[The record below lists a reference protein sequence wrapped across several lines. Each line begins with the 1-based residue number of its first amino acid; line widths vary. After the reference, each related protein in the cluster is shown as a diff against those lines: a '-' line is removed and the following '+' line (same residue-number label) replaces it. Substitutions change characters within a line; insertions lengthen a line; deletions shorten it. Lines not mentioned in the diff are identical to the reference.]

1 VIERVIAF
9 SLRQRGLVC
18 MLAMLLIG
26 AGVWSAM
33 HLLIDA
39 VPDISP
45 VQVVVDSRVAAL
57 APEEVE
63 RLVTY
68 PIEVAMSGLPRLDYT
83 RSLSRYGVSEVTLQF
98 KDGTDIYWARQLV
111 AERLTSVRDQL
122 PPGIAEPE
130 LGPITSGLGEIYS
143 YVVEPKTNST
153 LTLDDARIAQDWL
166 VKPMLRAVPGVTEVD
181 TVGWYVSQFQI
192 TPDLV
197 KLRAYELA
205 LDDLTRAVESN
216 NENAGG
222 SYIERRGEQVTVRS
236 VGRATSARDLASLV
250 VATRGGVPIRVSDV
264 AEVGIGHALRAGMA
278 LHGANETVL
287 GSVLMLLGENSRE
300 VAQRVERKI
309 EEVRASLPGGLQIT
323 PVYTRTTLVNQTI
336 HTVERNL
343 LHGGLLVFI
352 VLLLTLGHVRA
363 AIIVVLAI
371 PLSMTFAMI
380 GMVVGGV
387 SGNLMSLGAIDFG
400 LIVDGAVVMT
410 ENMVRR
416 VSQKREALGRVLT
429 ADERH
434 ATMIQACQEMGRP
447 VSFAVAIIIMVYLPI
462 LTLQGV
468 EGKMFRP
475 MALTVVMAL
484 VGSLILALTLVPA
497 LASVVI
503 GGRKIHRDNWFIRV
517 MAAAYRPT
525 LRLALRW
532 RWATVLVAL
541 VLFAVAAWLFPRL
554 GAVFLP
560 RLQEGALNVRAIKLP
575 SASIASSLQMDKQ
588 VVTRLLR
595 FPEVTRVFTHAGS
608 GDVVVEPMAA
618 NDTDV
623 IAILRP
629 PSEWTTAHSLD
640 GLINAMETDL
650 NSNIAGCAF
659 GFVQPIEDR
668 FNDMIAGIASDLGVL
683 IYGDDFDTLSA
694 LAQNVKS
701 IVGTTLGA
709 EDVRFEMA
717 ATAPVLE
724 IRPRRDMLARYGLT
738 ISDINDLI
746 STAIAGRTLGQI
758 IEGDKHFDIV
768 LRLADAQ
775 RADLDELRNL
785 PMPGPATG
793 LRLDDVADIEFRE
806 MPPTLLRRMG
816 RRYVLVESMV
826 RGRDIASFV
835 QDVESRTKAGV
846 KLPEGYSISYGGQF
860 ETYLTARNRLT
871 VVVPMAL
878 LLIFMFLFGAF
889 QSVRQALLVFT
900 GVPLAVTGGAFALW
914 LCGLPFSIS
923 AGVGFIALSGVAVL
937 NGVVMVSYINQLRV
951 EGESIDDAVTEGAL
965 TRLRPVLMTALVASL
980 GFVPMAIATGTGAEV
995 QRPLATVVIGGL
1007 ISSTLLTLV
1016 VLPVLYRWWEREV
1029 ENHISQPTTNITGG
1043 S

>member
-1 VIERVIAF
+1 VIERLIGF
-9 SLRQRGLVC
+9 SLRQRALVC
-18 MLAMLLIG
+18 MLAVLLIA
-26 AGVWSAM
+26 AGVWSAF
-33 HLLIDA
+33 HLPIDA

-45 VQVVVDSRVAAL
+45 VQVVIDTRVTAL

-83 RSLSRYGVSEVTLQF
+83 RSLSRYGVSEVILQF

-111 AERLTSVRDQL
+111 SERLQSVRDQL
-122 PPGIAEPE
+122 PAGLAEPE
-130 LGPITSGLGEIYS
+130 LGPITSGLGEIYF
-143 YVVEPKTNST
+143 YVVEPKPNSN
-153 LTLDDARIAQDWL
+153 LTLDDARIAQDWI
-166 VKPMLRAVPGVTEVD
+166 VKPMLRAVPGVTEVASI
-181 TVGWYVSQFQI
+181 GGYVSDFQI

-197 KLRAYELA
+197 RLRAYDLT
-205 LDDLTRAVESN
+205 LDDIAHAVEAN

-222 SYIERRGEQVTVRS
+222 SYIERHGEQVAVHT
-236 VGRATSARDLASLV
+236 VGRATSIQDLASMV
-250 VATRGGVPIRVSDV
+250 VATRHDVPIHVSDV
-264 AEVGIGHALRAGMA
+264 ATIGWGHALRGGFAM
-278 LHGANETVL
+278 HGEHETVL

-309 EEVRASLPGGLQIT
+309 EEVRASLPEGLQIT
-323 PVYTRTTLVNQTI
+323 PVYTRTTLVNKTI
-336 HTVERNL
+336 HTVELNL
-343 LHGGLLVFI
+343 LHGGLLVFV

-363 AIIVVLAI
+363 AIIVALAI
-371 PLSMTFAMI
+371 PLSMMFAML
-380 GMVVGGV
+380 GMLGGHI

-410 ENMVRR
+410 ENLVRR
-416 VSQKREALGRVLT
+416 MSEKREALGRPLT
-429 ADERH
+429 PDERQTT
-434 ATMIQACQEMGRP
+434 AIYACEEMGRP

-497 LASVVI
+497 LASMVV
-503 GGRKIHRDNWFIRV
+503 GGRKVHHENWFIRTV
-517 MAAAYRPT
+517 ASAYRPT

-532 RWATVLVAL
+532 KRATLLLALVPVAL
-541 VLFAVAAWLFPRL
+541 AAWLFPRL

-560 RLQEGALNVRAIKLP
+560 RLEEGALNITAIKLP
-575 SASIASSLQMDKQ
+575 SASITASLKMDKQ
-588 VVTRLLR
+588 VIARVLR
-595 FPEVTRVFTHAGS
+595 FPEVIRVFTHAGS
-608 GDVVVEPMAA
+608 GDVTTDPMPA
-618 NDTDV
+618 NDTDI
-623 IAILRP
+623 IALLKP
-629 PSEWTTAHSLD
+629 HAEWRTAHTLD

-650 NSNIAGCAF
+650 NSNVAGCAF

-668 FNDMIAGIASDLGVL
+668 FNDMIAGISSDVGVL
-683 IYGDDFDTLSA
+683 IYGDDFDKLTA

-701 IVGTTLGA
+701 IVGSTPGA

-724 IRPRRDMLARYGLT
+724 IRPRREMLARYGLT
-738 ISDINDLI
+738 IGDLNQLV
-746 STAIAGRTLGQI
+746 STTMAGRNLGQI

-775 RADLDELRNL
+775 RADLNVLRNL
-785 PMPGPATG
+785 PVSSQATG
-793 LRLDDVADIEFRE
+793 LRLQDVADMVFKE

-816 RRYVLVESMV
+816 RRYVVVESMV
-826 RGRDIASFV
+826 RGRDLASFV
-835 QDVESRTKAGV
+835 QDVQLRIQTRL
-846 KLPEGYSISYGGQF
+846 KLPPGYSISYGGQF
-860 ETYLTARNRLT
+860 ETYLAARNRLA

-878 LLIFMFLFGAF
+878 LLIFMLLFGAF

-900 GVPLAVTGGAFALW
+900 GVPLAVTGGVFALW
-914 LCGLPFSIS
+914 LRGLPFSIS
-923 AGVGFIALSGVAVL
+923 AGIGFIALSGVAVL
-937 NGVVMVSYINQLRV
+937 NGVVMVSYINHLRE
-951 EGESIDDAVTEGAL
+951 EGKSTADAVTEGAL

-1007 ISSTLLTLV
+1007 VSSTLLTLV
-1016 VLPVLYRWWEREV
+1016 VLPTLYSIFERDR
-1029 ENHISQPTTNITGG
+1029 NA
-1043 S
+1043 

>member
-1 VIERVIAF
+1 VIERIIAF
-9 SLRQRGLVC
+9 SLRQRALVC
-18 MLAMLLIG
+18 MLAVLLIG
-26 AGVWSAM
+26 AGVWAAM
-33 HLLIDA
+33 HLPIDA

-45 VQVVVDSRVAAL
+45 VQVVIDTRVAAL

-63 RLVTY
+63 QLVTY

-83 RSLSRYGVSEVTLQF
+83 RSLSRYGVSEVILQF
-98 KDGTDIYWARQLV
+98 KDNTDIYWARQLV
-111 AERLTSVRDQL
+111 SERLQTVRDQL
-122 PPGIAEPE
+122 PAGLAEPE
-130 LGPITSGLGEIYS
+130 LGPITSGLGEIYF
-143 YVVEPKTNST
+143 YVVEPTTNST
-153 LTLDDARIAQDWL
+153 LTLDDARIAQDWI
-166 VKPMLRAVPGVTEVD
+166 VKPMLRGVPGVTEVA
-181 TVGWYVSQFQI
+181 TIGGYISQFQV

-197 KLRAYELA
+197 KLRAYGLT
-205 LDDLTRAVESN
+205 LDDLAHAVESN

-222 SYIERRGEQVTVRS
+222 SYIERHGEQVAVRS
-236 VGRATSARDLASLV
+236 VGRTTSARDLASLV
-250 VATRGGVPIRVSDV
+250 VTTRGGVPIHVSDV
-264 AEVGIGHALRAGMA
+264 AEVGIGHALRGGFSMRGR
-278 LHGANETVL
+278 HETVL
-287 GSVLMLLGENSRE
+287 GSVLMLLGENTRE

-309 EEVRASLPGGLQIT
+309 EEVRASLPEGLQIT
-323 PVYTRTTLVNQTI
+323 PVYTRSTLVNQTI
-336 HTVERNL
+336 RTVERNL
-343 LHGGLLVFI
+343 LHGGLLVFV

-363 AIIVVLAI
+363 AIIVALAI
-371 PLSMTFAMI
+371 PLSMMFAMI
-380 GMVVGGV
+380 GMVAGGI

-429 ADERH
+429 TDERH
-434 ATMIQACQEMGRP
+434 GTMIQACQEMGRP

-497 LASVVI
+497 LASMAI
-503 GGRKIHRDNWFIRV
+503 GGRKVHRENWFIRLV
-517 MAAAYRPT
+517 AAAYRPT

-532 RWATVLVAL
+532 RWVTVFVAL
-541 VLFAVAAWLFPRL
+541 VPFAGAVWLFPRL

-560 RLQEGALNVRAIKLP
+560 RLEEGALNITVIKLP
-575 SASIASSLQMDKQ
+575 SASITSSLKMDKQ
-588 VVTRLLR
+588 VVARVLR
-595 FPEVTRVFTHAGS
+595 FPEVVRLFTHAGS
-608 GDVVVEPMAA
+608 GDVTTDPMPA

-623 IAILRP
+623 IAILRS
-629 PSEWTTAHSLD
+629 PSEWTTAHTLD

-650 NSNIAGCAF
+650 NSNVAGCSF

-668 FNDMIAGIASDLGVL
+668 FNDMIAGITSDLGVL

-694 LAQNVKS
+694 LAQKVKN
-701 IVGTTLGA
+701 IVGSTPGA
-709 EDVRFEMA
+709 QDVRFEMA

-724 IRPRRDMLARYGLT
+724 IRPGREMLARYGLT
-738 ISDINDLI
+738 ISDINELI
-746 STAIAGRTLGQI
+746 STALAGRTLGQV

-768 LRLADAQ
+768 LRLTDAQ
-775 RADLDELRNL
+775 RADLDVLRNL
-785 PMPGPATG
+785 PVPGPATG
-793 LRLDDVADIEFRE
+793 LRLADVADIVFRE

-816 RRYVLVESMV
+816 RRYVVVESMV
-826 RGRDIASFV
+826 RGRDLASFV
-835 QDVESRTKAGV
+835 QDVESRIKAGV

-860 ETYLTARNRLT
+860 ETYLAARNRLT

-878 LLIFMFLFGAF
+878 LLIFMLLFGAF

-900 GVPLAVTGGAFALW
+900 GVPLAVTGGVFALW
-914 LCGLPFSIS
+914 LRGLPFSIS

-937 NGVVMVSYINQLRV
+937 NGVVMVSYINHLRE
-951 EGESIDDAVTEGAL
+951 EGKSIDDAVTEGAL

-1016 VLPVLYRWWEREV
+1016 VLPVLYRWWERETRP
-1029 ENHISQPTTNITGG
+1029 ERSPSTNNVHLP
-1043 S
+1043 